1 MTIPLTRGGKIYR
14 HLSQSALCPLMPT
27 TNMLFI
33 RLSEQAQS
41 KNSWEGASS
50 SWPQNLVTKE
60 RLQGCE
66 FSPLLSCGLPPPLVP
81 SLPVRFTTSTA
92 LPLLLLQVLTFIAIA
107 LEPRAGTLL
116 FHFIYSVWHNCYN
129 SLELWYRSSLAW
141 PLLPSVCGRG
151 AEWMWQKAMGTND
164 L

>member
-1 MTIPLTRGGKIYR
+1 MVTKIYR
-14 HLSQSALCPLMPT
+14 HLSQSALGPLMPN
-27 TNMLFI
+27 TNMLII

-50 SWPQNLVTKE
+50 NHPQNLVTRE

-92 LPLLLLQVLTFIAIA
+92 LSLLLLQQSICPFIAIA

-116 FHFIYSVWHNCYN
+116 FNFICSVRHNCYN
-129 SLELWYRSSLAW
+129 SFELWYRSSL
-141 PLLPSVCGRG
+141 V
-151 AEWMWQKAMGTND
+151 
-164 L
+164 

>member
-1 MTIPLTRGGKIYR
+1 MVTKIYR
-14 HLSQSALCPLMPT
+14 HLSQSALGPLMPN

-50 SWPQNLVTKE
+50 NHPQNLVTRE

-92 LPLLLLQVLTFIAIA
+92 LSLLLLQQSICPFIAIA

-116 FHFIYSVWHNCYN
+116 FNFICSVRHNCYN
-129 SLELWYRSSLAW
+129 SFELWSLFPCMTIAA
-141 PLLPSVCGRG
+141 LSVWTGCRVDV
-151 AEWMWQKAMGTND
+151 AEGYGNE
-164 L
+164 

>member
-1 MTIPLTRGGKIYR
+1 MVTKIYR
-14 HLSQSALCPLMPT
+14 HLSQSALGPLMPT
-27 TNMLFI
+27 TNMLFTC
-33 RLSEQAQS
+33 LSEQAQS

-50 SWPQNLVTKE
+50 SQNVVTRE

-92 LPLLLLQVLTFIAIA
+92 LPLLLLQVLPFIAIA

-129 SLELWYRSSLAW
+129 SLELWYRSSLA
-141 PLLPSVCGRG
+141 
-151 AEWMWQKAMGTND
+151 
-164 L
+164 

>member
-1 MTIPLTRGGKIYR
+1 MVTKIYR
-14 HLSQSALCPLMPT
+14 HLSQSALGPLMPT
-27 TNMLFI
+27 TNMLFTH
-33 RLSEQAQS
+33 LSEQAQS

-50 SWPQNLVTKE
+50 SQNVVTRE

-92 LPLLLLQVLTFIAIA
+92 LPLLLLQVLPFIAIA

-129 SLELWYRSSLAW
+129 SLELWYRSSLA
-141 PLLPSVCGRG
+141 
-151 AEWMWQKAMGTND
+151 
-164 L
+164 